1 MFDKNGDGVL
11 TRDEFAELIGAVTG
25 KQDDFLGKGRD
36 ERDILQMYTQ
46 AIDVRQ
52 LSFPSVCLAASPR
65 RVFPWLYS
73 CTAVSMGF
81 SRAGEAPHSV
91 RSRSLTNLLVR
102 YICWGRR
109 RG

>member
-52 LSFPSVCLAASPR
+52 LSFPSVCLAVSSR
-65 RVFPWLYS
+65 RVFPWLYRWAS
-73 CTAVSMGF
+73 HGQARRLIQSG
-81 SRAGEAPHSV
+81 RA
-91 RSRSLTNLLVR
+91 R
-102 YICWGRR
+102 
-109 RG
+109 